1 MDLFLAPQA
10 APFAVASII
19 LVTITVLEMGCLLL
33 GVSLSELVDK
43 AMPEGQ
49 GGGLSGLMSWV
60 NRGGVPILVLLMI
73 FLGFFAINGFVL
85 QAVARAIW
93 MPLPA
98 VLASIPAFAVAIPQT
113 RWASSLVSRIVPRDE
128 TYVIDPADFVGRL
141 AEVTVGPLDQG
152 LPGRVRT
159 KDRHGNWHTL
169 RARAAVD
176 ADTIPIGAEVLL
188 VDTVSNVFI
197 AIVAPS
203 DMTTEPNPNST
214 ELS

>member
-19 LVTITVLEMGCLLL
+19 LVTITVLEMGCLLI

-60 NRGGVPILVLLMI
+60 NRGGVPVLVLLLI
-73 FLGFFAINGFVL
+73 LLGFFAINGFVL
-85 QAVARAIW
+85 QAVAKAIFT
-93 MPLPA
+93 PLPA
-98 VLASIPAFAVAIPQT
+98 LLASIPAFVLAVPQS
-113 RWASSLVSRIVPRDE
+113 RWASGLISRIVPRDE

-152 LPGRVRT
+152 LPGRVRL

-169 RARAAVD
+169 RARAAAD
-176 ADTIPIGAEVLL
+176 ADAIAIGQQVLL
-188 VDTVSNVFI
+188 VDQISNVFI
-197 AIVAPS
+197 AIVAPQ
-203 DMTTEPNPNST
+203 DLAAAPNPTST
-214 ELS
+214 ELP

>member
-19 LVTITVLEMGCLLL
+19 LVTITVLEMGCLLI

-60 NRGGVPILVLLMI
+60 NRGGVPVLVLVMLL
-73 FLGFFAINGFVL
+73 LGFFAVNGFVL
-85 QAVARAIW
+85 QAVARAVF

-98 VLASIPAFAVAIPQT
+98 VLASIPAFVVAVPQA
-113 RWASSLVSRIVPRDE
+113 RWATGLISRIIPRDE

-152 LPGRVRT
+152 LPGRVRI

-169 RARAAVD
+169 RARAAAD
-176 ADTIPIGAEVLL
+176 AAAIPIGAEVLL

-197 AIVAPS
+197 AIAAPS
-203 DMTTEPNPNST
+203 DLTAEPNPTST
-214 ELS
+214 ELP

>member
-19 LVTITVLEMGCLLL
+19 LVTITVLEMGCLLI

-60 NRGGVPILVLLMI
+60 NRGGVPVLVLVMLL
-73 FLGFFAINGFVL
+73 LGFFAVNGFVL
-85 QAVARAIW
+85 QAVARAVF

-98 VLASIPAFAVAIPQT
+98 VLASIPAFVVAVPQA
-113 RWASSLVSRIVPRDE
+113 RWATGLISRIIPRDE

-152 LPGRVRT
+152 LPGRVRI

-169 RARAAVD
+169 RARAAAD
-176 ADTIPIGAEVLL
+176 ATAIPIGAEVLL

-197 AIVAPS
+197 AIAAPS
-203 DMTTEPNPNST
+203 DLTAEPNPTST
-214 ELS
+214 ELP

>member
-19 LVTITVLEMGCLLL
+19 LVTITVLEMGCLLI

-60 NRGGVPILVLLMI
+60 NRGGVPVLVLLMI

-98 VLASIPAFAVAIPQT
+98 VLASIPALLVAIPQT
-113 RWASSLVSRIVPRDE
+113 RWASGLVSRIVPRDE
-128 TYVIDPADFVGRL
+128 TYVIDPADFVGRI

-152 LPGRVRT
+152 LPGRVRI

-169 RARAAVD
+169 RVRAA
-176 ADTIPIGAEVLL
+176 ADSAAIPIGAEVLL

-203 DMTTEPNPNST
+203 DMTTEPNPTST

>member
-19 LVTITVLEMGCLLL
+19 LVTITVLEMGCLLI

-60 NRGGVPILVLLMI
+60 NRGGVPVLVLLLI

-85 QAVARAIW
+85 QAVARAVFT
-93 MPLPA
+93 PLPA
-98 VLASIPAFAVAIPQT
+98 LLASIPAFVVAVPQA
-113 RWASSLVSRIVPRDE
+113 RWASGLVSRIVPRDE
-128 TYVIDPADFVGRL
+128 TYVIDPADFVGRI

-152 LPGRVRT
+152 LPGRVRI

-169 RARAAVD
+169 RARAA
-176 ADTIPIGAEVLL
+176 ADSAAIPIGADVLL

-203 DMTTEPNPNST
+203 DLTAEPNPTST
-214 ELS
+214 ELP

>member
-19 LVTITVLEMGCLLL
+19 LVTITVLEMGCLLI

-60 NRGGVPILVLLMI
+60 NRGGVPVLVLLLI

-85 QAVARAIW
+85 QAVARAIY

-98 VLASIPAFAVAIPQT
+98 LLASIPAFVVAVPQA
-113 RWASSLVSRIVPRDE
+113 RWASGLVSRIVPRDE
-128 TYVIDPADFVGRL
+128 TYVIDPDDFVGRI

-152 LPGRVRT
+152 LPGRVRI

-169 RARAAVD
+169 RARAA
-176 ADTIPIGAEVLL
+176 ADSTAIPIGRQVLL

-203 DMTTEPNPNST
+203 DLTAEPNPTST
-214 ELS
+214 ELP

>member
-19 LVTITVLEMGCLLL
+19 LVSITVLEMGCLLI

-60 NRGGVPILVLLMI
+60 NRGGVPVLVLLLI

-85 QAVARAIW
+85 QAVARAIY

-98 VLASIPAFAVAIPQT
+98 LLASIPAFVVAVPQA
-113 RWASSLVSRIVPRDE
+113 RWASGLVSRIVPRDE
-128 TYVIDPADFVGRL
+128 TYVINPADFVGRI

-152 LPGRVRT
+152 LPGRVRI

-169 RARAAVD
+169 RARAAAD
-176 ADTIPIGAEVLL
+176 ALAIPIGAEVLL
-188 VDTVSNVFI
+188 VDKISNVFI

-203 DMTTEPNPNST
+203 DLAAEPNPTST

>member
-1 MDLFLAPQA
+1 MDLFLAPQS

-19 LVTITVLEMGCLLL
+19 LATITVLEMCCLLI

-43 AMPEGQ
+43 TMPEGE
-49 GGGLSGLMSWV
+49 GNGLSGLMSWV
-60 NRGGVPILVLLMI
+60 NPGGVPVLILLMI
-73 FLGFFAINGFVL
+73 FLGFFAVNGFVL
-85 QAVARAIW
+85 QLVARGVW

-98 VLASIPAFAVAIPQT
+98 LIASIAALLVAIPESRATT
-113 RWASSLVSRIVPRDE
+113 RLVSRLVPRDE

-152 LPGRVRT
+152 LPGRVRI
-159 KDRHGNWHTL
+159 KDRYGNWHTL
-169 RARAAVD
+169 RAKAA
-176 ADTIPIGAEVLL
+176 ADSSSIPIGAEVLL

-203 DMTTEPNPNST
+203 DLTEEPNSTST

>member
-19 LVTITVLEMGCLLL
+19 LVTITVLEMGCLLI

-60 NRGGVPILVLLMI
+60 NRGGVPILVLLLI

-85 QAVARAIW
+85 QAVARAIFT
-93 MPLPA
+93 PLPA
-98 VLASIPAFAVAIPQT
+98 LLASIPAFVVAVPQA
-113 RWASSLVSRIVPRDE
+113 RWASGLVSRIVPRDE
-128 TYVIDPADFVGRL
+128 TYVIDPADFVGRI

-152 LPGRVRT
+152 LPGRVRI

-169 RARAAVD
+169 RARAAAD
-176 ADTIPIGAEVLL
+176 AAAIPIGADVLL

-203 DMTTEPNPNST
+203 DLTAEPNPTST
-214 ELS
+214 ELP

>member
-60 NRGGVPILVLLMI
+60 NRGGVPVLVLLLI
-73 FLGFFAINGFVL
+73 LLGFFAINGFVL

-98 VLASIPAFAVAIPQT
+98 VLASIPAFAAAIPQT

-169 RARAAVD
+169 RARAAAD
-176 ADTIPIGAEVLL
+176 ADAIPIGAEVLL

-203 DMTTEPNPNST
+203 EMTTEPNPTST

>member
-19 LVTITVLEMGCLLL
+19 LVTITVLEVGCLLI

-60 NRGGVPILVLLMI
+60 NRGGVPVLVLLLI

-85 QAVARAIW
+85 QAVARAVFT
-93 MPLPA
+93 PLPA
-98 VLASIPAFAVAIPQT
+98 LIASIPAFALAVPQA
-113 RWASSLVSRIVPRDE
+113 RWASGLVSRIVPRDE
-128 TYVIDPADFVGRL
+128 TYVIDPADFVGRI

-152 LPGRVRT
+152 LPGRVRI

-169 RARAAVD
+169 RARAA
-176 ADTIPIGAEVLL
+176 ADSTAIPIGRQVLL
-188 VDTVSNVFI
+188 VDKVSNVFI

-203 DMTTEPNPNST
+203 DLTAEPNPTST
-214 ELS
+214 ELP

>member
-1 MDLFLAPQA
+1 MDLFLAPQS
-10 APFAVASII
+10 APFAVAAII
-19 LVTITVLEMGCLLL
+19 LVTITMLEMGCLLI

-49 GGGLSGLMSWV
+49 GGGLSALMSWV
-60 NRGGVPILVLLMI
+60 NRGGVPVLVLLMI

-85 QAVARAIW
+85 QLVARALW

-98 VLASIPAFAVAIPQT
+98 ALASFPAFLVAVPQA
-113 RWASSLVSRIVPRDE
+113 RWASGLVSRIVPRDE
-128 TYVIDPADFVGRL
+128 TYVIDPADFVGRI

-152 LPGRVRT
+152 LPGRVRI

-169 RARAAVD
+169 RARAAAD
-176 ADTIPIGAEVLL
+176 AAAIPIGAEVLL
-188 VDTVSNVFI
+188 VDTISNIFI

-203 DMTTEPNPNST
+203 DLTAELNSNST
-214 ELS
+214 ELP